1 MAKKIKTPDDLSTE
15 DKIKEAARTIFM
27 QKGYSAT
34 RTRDIAEA
42 ADINLALLNYYFR
55 SKEKLFDIIMLEIM
69 QQFVAGLKE
78 SFQDE
83 KTSLLEKVQTVAE
96 KYTTLFMKIPDL
108 PLFVLGEIQARPEE
122 MAQKMNLKEVVLNT
136 SFFRQIQEAT
146 PEGIH
151 PINCLLNLL
160 SLIVFPFAASPL
172 IKIAGQ
178 IPPEAFQILM
188 QQRLQMIPLWFDA
201 MINTK
206 VPGHE
211 SNHQNKR

>member
-1 MAKKIKTPDDLSTE
+1 MAKKIKTSDERSTE
-15 DKIKEAARTIFM
+15 DKIKEAARIVFL
-27 QKGYSAT
+27 QKGYAAT

-55 SKEKLFDIIMLEIM
+55 SKEKLFDIIMLEVM

-78 SFQDE
+78 TFQDE
-83 KTSLLEKVQTVAE
+83 KTSLVQKVQTVAE
-96 KYTTLFMKIPDL
+96 KYTALFTKIPDL
-108 PLFVLGEIQARPEE
+108 PLFALGEIRRRPQE

-136 SFFRQIQEAT
+136 AFFKQIQDAA

-151 PINCLLNLL
+151 PIHWLLNLL

-172 IKIAGQ
+172 LKITGQ
-178 IPPEAFQILM
+178 IPDEAFHILM
-188 QQRLQMIPLWFDA
+188 QQRPQMIPLWFDA